1 MTTAIR
7 PLTVAAGDWRRRPQP
22 HTQSWADRAACYNRP
37 HAWWDGDDSDGTG
50 RARQVCR
57 TCPVLA
63 ACLAEQMSSE
73 GCTMWNRSGIRG
85 GLDGADRA
93 QLFLDERAEGPS
105 DAEEARLLALE
116 ARQSRRPVAEL
127 AVEGTSVSTLRLAGR
142 LAEQYVPPLQPPPG
156 TELRGGTSLE
166 RAFQQAPVILRWR
179 KEGMAVKNIAADMHM
194 SRASVEMVLRTYR
207 VTRQRKTARKG
218 AAA

>member
-1 MTTAIR
+1 MSTATR
-7 PLTVAAGDWRRRPQP
+7 PRAVVTGDWRRRPQP
-22 HTQSWADRAACYNRP
+22 FTRSWEDRAACYNRP
-37 HAWWDGDDSDGTG
+37 EAWWDGEDPAATA

-63 ACLAEQMSSE
+63 ECLAAQMRVE
-73 GCTMWNRSGIRG
+73 GCTMWNRSGLRA
-85 GLDGADRA
+85 GLLGPERS
-93 QLFLDERAEGPS
+93 QVFLDERAEGPF

-116 ARQSRRPVAEL
+116 ARQSGRAVAEL

-142 LAEQYVPPLQPPPG
+142 LAEQYVPPVKPPSG
-156 TELRGGTSLE
+156 TKLRGGTSLE

-179 KEGMAVKNIAADMHM
+179 KEGMAVKNIAAEMHM

-207 VTRQRKTARKG
+207 VTKKRTTTRKG